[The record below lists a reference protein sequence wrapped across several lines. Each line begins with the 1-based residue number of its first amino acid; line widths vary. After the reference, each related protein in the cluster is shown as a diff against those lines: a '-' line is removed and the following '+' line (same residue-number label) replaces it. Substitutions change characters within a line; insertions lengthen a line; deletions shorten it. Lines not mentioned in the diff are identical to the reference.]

1 MRFLSYIESDP
12 TAPWGPPPPELF
24 EAIGA
29 FGGEAVAAGVVVD
42 QGGLGPIQAS
52 PHIRI
57 SGGKLTITD
66 GPFTEAKEVIGGYG
80 MYDVR
85 SLEEAIEW
93 SRRFMQIHLDTW
105 PGFEGTSV
113 IRQVFGPDDDQPG
126 A

>member
-1 MRFLSYIESDP
+1 MRFLTYIESDP
-12 TAPWGPPPPELF
+12 RQPFGPPPPELF

-29 FGGEAVAAGVVVD
+29 FGMEMMSKGVVVD
-42 QGGLGPIQAS
+42 QGGLAPVEHSA
-52 PHIRI
+52 HVRV
-57 SGGKLTITD
+57 SGGQLTVLD
-66 GPFTEAKEVIGGYG
+66 GPFVEAKEVIGGYA

-85 SLEEAIEW
+85 SQQEAVEY

-113 IRQVFGPDDDQPG
+113 VRQVFGPDDVG

>member
-12 TAPWGPPPPELF
+12 KQPWGPPPADLF

-29 FGGEAVAAGVVVD
+29 FGEELVKAGVAID
-42 QGGLGPIQAS
+42 QGGLADINTS
-52 PHIRI
+52 PHIRV
-57 SGGKLTITD
+57 SGGEMTVTD
-66 GPFTEAKEVIGGYG
+66 GPFSEAKEVIGGYG
-80 MYDVR
+80 MYEVR
-85 SLEEAIEW
+85 SVEEAVEY

-113 IRQVFGPDDDQPG
+113 VRQVFGPE